1 VTHQEI
7 FATLYTN
14 LGINL
19 SEVREFDPTGRP
31 QYPIDP
37 GTEPLRELV

>member
-1 VTHQEI
+1 
-7 FATLYTN
+7 
-14 LGINL
+14 
-19 SEVREFDPTGRP
+19 VREFDPTGRP